1 MVCLIRCKNLA
12 GNYSDHLRHLKTKQC
27 IHLHNPKKYSFLG
40 HKWAPIWS
48 EVFLRCHPGVQT
60 TREFYRYANSHCAS
74 WMLHEM
80 SHNGKLPMA
89 TVCRYS
95 ESLQKVDK
103 SNLPQ
108 GQPKQSLKQRF
119 KRVSVFLKS
128 SVKYQNGSGTKYGHT
143 ASELLERVHR

>member
-1 MVCLIRCKNLA
+1 
-12 GNYSDHLRHLKTKQC
+12 
-27 IHLHNPKKYSFLG
+27 
-40 HKWAPIWS
+40 
-48 EVFLRCHPGVQT
+48 
-60 TREFYRYANSHCAS
+60 
-74 WMLHEM
+74 MLHEV
-80 SHNGKLPMA
+80 SPNGKLPMA

-95 ESLQKVDK
+95 ENLQKVDK

-108 GQPKQSLKQRF
+108 GQPKQSLKQRV